1 MNRTEFMSSLT
12 ALLQDVPPA
21 EREEAITYYNE
32 YFDDAGEGNE
42 AGVIAA
48 LGSPEELARAIKAG
62 LFDGGN
68 GGEFTESGFHG
79 YEQRTKNQIMS
90 TTQQQGGAQADGAGS
105 AYGRQ
110 ANGGNSA
117 QGSYGQQADGAGS
130 AYGGQANGGNSAYG
144 RQTNAGNGAYGG
156 YGQQAA
162 GGGNTYGGYSRQTAG
177 AGNTYGGYGQQAAG
191 QGRPQK
197 EAMTGRQIALII
209 VLAVVLSPVWIGVL
223 GGLFGGG
230 VGILAGLL
238 GVFIAFLVVGI
249 VLTVA
254 GIALVIAG
262 FAALI
267 SAPLGGLCLVGGGLI
282 MVAVGLVFVWLM
294 VLVVGT
300 AIPALFRG
308 CVNLCRRLFHGGG
321 AKVE

>member
-1 MNRTEFMSSLT
+1 MNRAEFMSRLT

-42 AGVIAA
+42 EGVIAA
-48 LGSPEELARAIKAG
+48 LGSPEELARSIKAG

-68 GGEFTESGFHG
+68 AGEFTESGFQS
-79 YEQRTKNQIMS
+79 YEQRNKNQVMS
-90 TTQQQGGAQADGAGS
+90 TSQRQAEGQSGAQTGGFQGNAYGQQQTNAGS
-105 AYGRQ
+105 
-110 ANGGNSA
+110 NGY
-117 QGSYGQQADGAGS
+117 GSYGQQ
-130 AYGGQANGGNSAYG
+130 
-144 RQTNAGNGAYGG
+144 NA
-156 YGQQAA
+156 
-162 GGGNTYGGYSRQTAG
+162 
-177 AGNTYGGYGQQAAG
+177 

-197 EAMTGRQIALII
+197 KPMTGGQIALII
-209 VLAVVLSPVWIGVL
+209 VLAVLLSPVWIGVL

-238 GVFIAFLVVGI
+238 GVFIAFLVVGV
-249 VLTVA
+249 VLTVV

-262 FAALI
+262 FAAMFG
-267 SAPLGGLCLVGGGLI
+267 APLGGLSMIGGGLI

-300 AIPALFRG
+300 AIPALCRG
-308 CVNLCRRLFHGGG
+308 CVNLCRRLFNRGG
-321 AKVE
+321 AQA

>member
-90 TTQQQGGAQADGAGS
+90 TTQQGGAQADGAGN

-117 QGSYGQQADGAGS
+117 QGSYGQQAHGAGS
-130 AYGGQANGGNSAYG
+130 AYGGQAN
-144 RQTNAGNGAYGG
+144 
-156 YGQQAA
+156 
-162 GGGNTYGGYSRQTAG
+162 GGNTYGGYSRQTAG

-197 EAMTGRQIALII
+197 EPMTGRQIALII